1 MQDSI
6 SRGDALQLVMYDMM
20 DVYDDTIIV
29 CFFGRVREENGCSMS
44 TQLSKIIQQLDVNQ
58 VQSISSQCND

>member
-20 DVYDDTIIV
+20 DVYDDTIM
-29 CFFGRVREENGCSMS
+29 FFLVVLEENGCSMS